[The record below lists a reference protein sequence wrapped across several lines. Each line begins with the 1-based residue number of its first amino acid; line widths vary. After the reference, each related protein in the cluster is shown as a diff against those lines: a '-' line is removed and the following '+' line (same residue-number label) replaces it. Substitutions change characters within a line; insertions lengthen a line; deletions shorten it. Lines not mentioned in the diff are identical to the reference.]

1 MHALSVVVEGR
12 RDAELL
18 RSLLSKDDLDGLR
31 FFAAQ
36 GRISLSSVARN
47 ILIHEGCPVL
57 VIMDADT
64 LNAEVAEENRR
75 LVKAVIS
82 HISAEVPIDVF
93 SFVPEIE
100 VVFFEAPAFLARKLG
115 RELEPEERLQGLAAP
130 KTTFSA
136 LLDQAGLSS
145 ASLQGHIDENEA
157 LELRRGVQLSA
168 LIAMRR
174 DLEAKVREL
183 SYVEA
188 GRTRR

>member
-1 MHALSVVVEGR
+1 MYALSVVVEGR
-12 RDAELL
+12 RDADLL
-18 RSLLSKDDLDGLR
+18 RSLLSKEDLDGVR

-47 ILIHEGCPVL
+47 ILVHEGCPVM
-57 VIMDADT
+57 VVMDADT
-64 LNAEVAEENRR
+64 LNRETAEENRR
-75 LVKAVIS
+75 MVRAMIR

-93 SFVPEIE
+93 SFVPEID

-130 KTTFSA
+130 KTTLSA

-145 ASLQGHIDENEA
+145 ASLYGHIDENEA
-157 LELRRGVQLSA
+157 VELRQGVQLSA
-168 LIAMRR
+168 LIAMRC

-188 GRTRR
+188 G